1 MKAQEQDKTQT
12 TGVQNAEESTKKIH
26 MWNKWNHM

>member
-12 TGVQNAEESTKKIH
+12 AGVQNAEESAKKNH
-26 MWNKWNHM
+26 MWNK